1 MIGFE
6 AKTAPRLCFGN
17 GTIDRIG
24 RFARELNA
32 RKVLLVTD
40 PGIVA
45 SGHAAKLRDIIS
57 KAECAVSIFDG
68 VIENP
73 TTRQVERCAA
83 QARTVQADLLVG
95 LGGGSSLDTA
105 KGANFL
111 LSGGGVIEDYV
122 GYGKARGRMLP
133 FIAVP
138 TTAGTGSECQSYALI
153 NHPQTHLK
161 MACGDPGA
169 MARIAVLDPNLTLTQ
184 PAPVTAATALDAISH
199 ALESAVCR
207 ASNEISLLYAKE
219 SFRLLMTNFKQVL
232 DEPNCIEARG
242 ALLLGAA
249 FAGLAIEN
257 SMLGCAH
264 SLANPLTARYEIVHG
279 QAIGLML
286 PHVLRFN
293 GTLPD
298 VARTYAEFV
307 NLASMDSSSPCPLPA
322 DPLAA
327 GWQATEILAAQIEAL
342 RMRADLATSL
352 ESCGIA
358 RNELASLAAEA
369 ADQWT
374 ARFNPRAASAADLEK
389 IYEEAYFP
397 RSTLSKASWS

>member
-17 GTIDRIG
+17 RTIERVG
-24 RFARELNA
+24 AFVQELNA
-32 RKVLLVTD
+32 RKVLIVTD

-45 SGHAAKLRDIIS
+45 SGHATKLRDIIS
-57 KAECAVSIFDG
+57 NTRCAVSLFDG

-73 TTRQVERCAA
+73 TTREVERCAA

-133 FIAVP
+133 FIAIP

-153 NHPQTHLK
+153 SHPQTHLK
-161 MACGDPGA
+161 MACGDPKA

-184 PAPVTAATALDAISH
+184 PAPVTAATAMDAVSH
-199 ALESAVCR
+199 GLESAVCR

-219 SFRLLMTNFKQVL
+219 SFRLLMTNLKRVV
-232 DEPNCIEARG
+232 DKPECVEARG

-264 SLANPLTARYEIVHG
+264 ALANPLTAHYDIVHG

-293 GTLPD
+293 GAFPE

-307 NLASMDSSSPCPLPA
+307 AIAHMNTSFPCSLPT
-322 DPLAA
+322 DPATS
-327 GWQATEILAAQIEAL
+327 GGDPTEILAAQIEAL
-342 RMRADLATSL
+342 RSHAGLATSL
-352 ESCGIA
+352 ETCGIA
-358 RNELASLAAEA
+358 KDALASLAAEA
-369 ADQWT
+369 AAQWT
-374 ARFNPRAASAADLEK
+374 ARFNPRTASAADFERL
-389 IYEEAYFP
+389 YEEAYLPRNAVP
-397 RSTLSKASWS
+397 RSSSS

>member
-6 AKTAPRLCFGN
+6 AKTAPRLCFGD
-17 GTIDRIG
+17 GTIG
-24 RFARELNA
+24 RVGAFVQELNA
-32 RKVLLVTD
+32 RKVLIVTD

-45 SGHAAKLRDIIS
+45 SGHATKLRDIIS
-57 KAECAVSIFDG
+57 NAECAVSLFDG

-73 TTRQVERCAA
+73 TTREVERCAA
-83 QARTVQADLLVG
+83 QARTVQTDLLVG
-95 LGGGSSLDTA
+95 LGGGSTLDTT

-133 FIAVP
+133 FIAIP

-153 NHPQTHLK
+153 SHPQTHLK
-161 MACGDPGA
+161 MACGDPRA

-219 SFRLLMTNFKQVL
+219 SFRLLMTNFRRVL

-264 SLANPLTARYEIVHG
+264 ALANPLTAHYDIVHG

-293 GTLPD
+293 GALHD
-298 VARTYAEFV
+298 VANTYAEFV
-307 NLASMDSSSPCPLPA
+307 KIADMDSSSPCPLPA
-322 DPLAA
+322 NPLTA

-374 ARFNPRAASAADLEK
+374 SRFNPRAASVAELEK
-389 IYEEAYFP
+389 IYLDAYYQ
-397 RSTLSKASWS
+397 RSDLSRTSWT

>member
-6 AKTAPRLCFGN
+6 AKTAPRLCFGD
-17 GTIDRIG
+17 GAIERVG
-24 RFARELNA
+24 AFVQELNA
-32 RKVLLVTD
+32 RKVLIVTD

-45 SGHAAKLRDIIS
+45 SGHAARLRDIIS
-57 KAECAVSIFDG
+57 NAECAVSLFDG

-73 TTRQVERCAA
+73 TTREVERCAA

-133 FIAVP
+133 FIAIP

-153 NHPQTHLK
+153 SHPQTHLK

-169 MARIAVLDPNLTLTQ
+169 IARIAVLDPNLTLTQ
-184 PAPVTAATALDAISH
+184 PAPVTAATAMDAVSH

-207 ASNEISLLYAKE
+207 VSSGLSLLYAKE
-219 SFRLLMTNFKQVL
+219 SFRLLMTNFKRVV
-232 DEPNCIEARG
+232 DEPECIETRG

-264 SLANPLTARYEIVHG
+264 ALANPLTAHYDIVHG
-279 QAIGLML
+279 QAVGLML

-293 GTLPD
+293 GALPG
-298 VARTYAEFV
+298 VARIFAEFV
-307 NLASMDSSSPCPLPA
+307 AIARMDTSFPCSLRA
-322 DPLAA
+322 DP
-327 GWQATEILAAQIEAL
+327 ATSGGNPTEVLAAQIEAL
-342 RMRADLATSL
+342 RIHAGLATSL

-358 RNELASLAAEA
+358 KTELASLAAEA
-369 ADQWT
+369 GDQWT
-374 ARFNPRAASAADLEK
+374 ARFNPRAASASDLEK
-389 IYEEAYFP
+389 IYEDAYYQ
-397 RSTLSKASWS
+397 RSALSRPSWT